1 MTGAL
6 PENPPPARVTRLL
19 DLAARVLAV
28 RDRLATARDAV
39 LASPTRAPV
48 LAALADVL
56 GAEVRGLD
64 ELVAATY
71 RLVELAE
78 DSWDD
83 LDRPGTDPDSVPG
96 RAEALA
102 RAVEHALV
110 DAARLAGVGAGVTDA
125 NGGTSP
131 DTAQIGAAP
140 VGTSAV
146 DTAPVD
152 IAAVVRGWDGAEP
165 EDVYASVEHLPVAA
179 RRLLALAEP
188 EAVGSTYGVPWRVRA
203 LANSVAV
210 RRALHREQL
219 AGTPWS
225 PRIGRLETM
234 LRRVP
239 DPTAPAGAP
248 APPVRRAFIAF
259 SAERGGRMTELVGRV
274 DERCEAVGIY
284 VPGTGT
290 NLDMSHVNTDVGVDL
305 VRAGAGRLV
314 VLVFL
319 DGEFPQD
326 IMRDAGDPGYALRL
340 APRLVRLGREVDR
353 VIGLECPGAVLTVL
367 GHSYGGRVVGRAEH
381 LGLRADRIVYAE
393 APDLGPGVQG
403 ADSLHNPAAVLRYSL
418 TAPADPVELLQIR
431 GGLRHAWTHDDLDGL
446 TVRLDTGYFADGTP
460 VFGTRGHGGVFEAGS
475 GAFRA
480 MLAVLLGGEVPAWR
494 DRGIVA
500 RWVSVRRGTDGRA
513 PAAARRA
520 LVGLVLRRDDDPYG
534 EARVTWEA
542 PERIVT
548 IPPGPRAQSRK

>member
-48 LAALADVL
+48 LAALADVI

-64 ELVAATY
+64 DLVAATY

-83 LDRPGTDPDSVPG
+83 LDRPGADPDSVPG

-110 DAARLAGVGAGVTDA
+110 DAARLAGVG
-125 NGGTSP
+125 TSAP
-131 DTAQIGAAP
+131 DGDVSRLGASPNAAP
-140 VGTSAV
+140 V
-146 DTAPVD
+146 DTTPID
-152 IAAVVRGWDGAEP
+152 TAAVVRGWDGAEP

-274 DERCEAVGIY
+274 DGRCEAVGIY

-305 VRAGAGRLV
+305 VRAGAGPGERQVRGRPGCGQPRRQLAGARV
-314 VLVFL
+314 GGL
-319 DGEFPQD
+319 DGQADRRGAALRCP
-326 IMRDAGDPGYALRL
+326 RDA
-340 APRLVRLGREVDR
+340 
-353 VIGLECPGAVLTVL
+353 
-367 GHSYGGRVVGRAEH
+367 
-381 LGLRADRIVYAE
+381 
-393 APDLGPGVQG
+393 
-403 ADSLHNPAAVLRYSL
+403 
-418 TAPADPVELLQIR
+418 
-431 GGLRHAWTHDDLDGL
+431 
-446 TVRLDTGYFADGTP
+446 
-460 VFGTRGHGGVFEAGS
+460 
-475 GAFRA
+475 
-480 MLAVLLGGEVPAWR
+480 
-494 DRGIVA
+494 
-500 RWVSVRRGTDGRA
+500 
-513 PAAARRA
+513 
-520 LVGLVLRRDDDPYG
+520 
-534 EARVTWEA
+534 
-542 PERIVT
+542 
-548 IPPGPRAQSRK
+548 